1 MAYGDFKDLTRRT
14 DSEKVLRDKPFNVAK
29 NSKYD
34 GYHRILASMVY
45 NFFNKKILG
54 SGITN
59 EIKKLNKINS
69 FQMTFKNQLL
79 KTWKKEVYSSF
90 KDNINL
96 MLGTNEIRH
105 IEWHETCKYKCR
117 LNASVY
123 NNKQWWNKDK
133 CRYECKELIDKGIC
147 NKRFFLNPS
156 NFDCECNESC
166 DIGEYLFIYVILLQ
180 YT

>member
-1 MAYGDFKDLTRRT
+1 M
-14 DSEKVLRDKPFNVAK
+14 LR
-29 NSKYD
+29 
-34 GYHRILASMVY
+34 
-45 NFFNKKILG
+45 
-54 SGITN
+54 
-59 EIKKLNKINS
+59 
-69 FQMTFKNQLL
+69 
-79 KTWKKEVYSSF
+79 
-90 KDNINL
+90 
-96 MLGTNEIRH
+96 TNEIRH
-105 IEWHETCKYKCR
+105 IEWHETCKYRCR

-133 CRYECKELIDKGIC
+133 CRCECKELIDKGIC